1 MTDIHTEY
9 WSRRLPKSYAK
20 MPVEVVEVVEEIEPV
35 EIVEMP
41 PCPMTRGEMAI
52 RLTARHFKVAQRDIT
67 GRSRN
72 KAICTARHVAM
83 VVWLDVVGGNYS
95 KAARRFGRDH
105 TSVMYA
111 RDRVAN
117 TPELQSVAQMLIDEI
132 AAA

>member
-1 MTDIHTEY
+1 
-9 WSRRLPKSYAK
+9 
-20 MPVEVVEVVEEIEPV
+20 
-35 EIVEMP
+35 
-41 PCPMTRGEMAI
+41 MTRGEMAI
-52 RLTARHFKVAQRDIT
+52 RLTAQHFKQASRDIT

-111 RDRVAN
+111 RDKVAN
-117 TPELQSVAQMLIDEI
+117 TPELQAVAQMLIDEVNGN
-132 AAA
+132 